1 MEIPSYLGSEQEE
14 ERGQEHELQDKRQN
28 RSLCPINYCHMLC

>member
-1 MEIPSYLGSEQEE
+1 MMEIPSYLGSEQEE

-28 RSLCPINYCHMLC
+28 RSL